1 GADPRFGRRRR
12 GGPLGPRR
20 PGRGGGG
27 PRGAGGGRPSRPP
40 RGGPRQHRCGQFRGT
55 GGPDLAQRLAHRGR
69 HRAQRNLLL
78 LACLRHPDD
87 GGRRYRPH
95 SQHRRHLRLDGRARH
110 RALRRGQ
117 SGRAQP
123 HPDAGRGMGRARR
136 SRQRDRAGADRRHRR
151 GGEAL
156 RRAARGGGG
165 APERAFGPLRSA
177 GGDRRHRPVALGRA
191 GRLRQRRLHRR
202 RRRRLAKQGLPPLLR
217 RLMAAL
223 ENRFSW
229 SKSRHEKFEAC
240 LRQYYYQYYGSWGG
254 WERDAPPEV
263 RELYI
268 LKKLTNR
275 HAWSGTAVHDAIRR
289 ILTLL
294 RDGAEIDPERIV
306 ATVRA
311 SMRAQFRESR
321 QGADGCR
328 KAFGLRE
335 HEYAAEVAAEEWCA
349 SWGLDERCLPAF
361 FRSRWVDLAGS
372 LPHEAW
378 PPIDELASFLYRGV
392 PVFAAPDF
400 AFRAGGGVVLV
411 DWKTGKAREADRD

>member
-1 GADPRFGRRRR
+1 
-12 GGPLGPRR
+12 
-20 PGRGGGG
+20 
-27 PRGAGGGRPSRPP
+27 
-40 RGGPRQHRCGQFRGT
+40 
-55 GGPDLAQRLAHRGR
+55 
-69 HRAQRNLLL
+69 
-78 LACLRHPDD
+78 
-87 GGRRYRPH
+87 
-95 SQHRRHLRLDGRARH
+95 
-110 RALRRGQ
+110 
-117 SGRAQP
+117 
-123 HPDAGRGMGRARR
+123 
-136 SRQRDRAGADRRHRR
+136 
-151 GGEAL
+151 
-156 RRAARGGGG
+156 
-165 APERAFGPLRSA
+165 
-177 GGDRRHRPVALGRA
+177 
-191 GRLRQRRLHRR
+191 
-202 RRRRLAKQGLPPLLR
+202 
-217 RLMAAL
+217 MATL

-321 QGADGCR
+321 EGAYRFR

-335 HEYAAEVAAEEWCA
+335 HEYAEEVSAEEWRA
-349 SWGLDERCLPAF
+349 SWELVESCLRAF
-361 FRSRWVDLAGS
+361 FRSRWVDLARS
-372 LPHEAW
+372 LPREAW
-378 PPIDELASFLYRGV
+378 LPIDELGSFLYRGV
-392 PVFAAPDF
+392 PVFGAPDF

-411 DWKTGKAREADRD
+411 DWKTGKAREADRDQLLGYALYARATWDVPLERIQGRVVYLPELDEVEVVVDDASVADFERRMQDSIDRMRALLVDSERNLARIEDFPRTETSATCLHCAFRRPCLQQDGSAP